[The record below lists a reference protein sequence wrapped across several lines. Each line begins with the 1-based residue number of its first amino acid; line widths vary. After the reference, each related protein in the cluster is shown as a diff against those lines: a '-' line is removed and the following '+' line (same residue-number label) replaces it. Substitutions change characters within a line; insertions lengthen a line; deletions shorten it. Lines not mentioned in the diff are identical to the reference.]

1 MAMPETSTIIKWAT
15 IVLGVGFIVALFAFN
30 QSQPKTSPHTSSD
43 PWNQAMVQGDLNAPN
58 RMVEYTDYFCSFCAE
73 LHDAMDDEFRE
84 KYIDSGKVSFEN
96 RIVNL
101 LSEVSVNTPKGNRAA
116 FCAADQDKYWQYSDK
131 IIAKIQQDY
140 FSKGIGVKNVAN
152 PKKIPELENSFFV
165 DIAKEVG
172 MEQDK
177 FASCIDSD
185 KHDAEIERNSQKAI
199 SLGVTGLPSITVNA
213 YTASGF
219 GGSKDDLEMIMR
231 AGEVE

>member
-1 MAMPETSTIIKWAT
+1 M
-15 IVLGVGFIVALFAFN
+15 
-30 QSQPKTSPHTSSD
+30 
-43 PWNQAMVQGDLNAPN
+43 
-58 RMVEYTDYFCSFCAE
+58 
-73 LHDAMDDEFRE
+73 
-84 KYIDSGKVSFEN
+84 
-96 RIVNL
+96 
-101 LSEVSVNTPKGNRAA
+101 
-116 FCAADQDKYWQYSDK
+116 
-131 IIAKIQQDY
+131 
-140 FSKGIGVKNVAN
+140 KNVAN

-172 MEQDK
+172 MAQDK